1 MNYLTFKKTSTAK
14 QVLGNCE
21 RMVLANFIGKA
32 VNLYF
37 VVLLYY
43 AVKLLINLSYFSGCQ
58 PLYCTCWLVYW
69 CTVHAKSFMNHAY
82 VMFCPCPPP
91 IFKMY
96 VSEILYERVF
106 ILNYVI
112 WNENEWRVT
121 DILLA
126 IDVSETHYNSF
137 MRHSAE
143 QNCHFIKLWNLK

>member
-1 MNYLTFKKTSTAK
+1 MTKQTSTAK

-43 AVKLLINLSYFSGCQ
+43 AVKLFINLSYFSGCQ

-69 CTVHAKSFMNHAY
+69 CTVHAKSFMNHACVNVLSLSNPY
-82 VMFCPCPPP
+82 FQNVC
-91 IFKMY
+91 IWNTVWKT
-96 VSEILYERVF
+96 VF

-112 WNENEWRVT
+112 WNEKKWRVI
-121 DILLA
+121 DILFA
-126 IDVSETHYNSF
+126 IDISETQYRTECLF
-137 MRHSAE
+137 Y
-143 QNCHFIKLWNLK
+143 